1 MANRSLKWK
10 SISKRNF
17 IINALLFSNL
27 FSFYYVFGFAIIPI
41 LNRVVIGNITVQPI
55 FFFSIPLSVLLISQ
69 IYKEIGKKHIIA
81 STSILALCLPLLFIC
96 QTFELSLIIII
107 IIGIAFGMSQ
117 LSSYVYFWRTTIAT
131 ERGRIGGVLGLIAIP
146 LYFLLMNFVSS
157 IVGFLGNIIMC
168 LGFCLFILIGA
179 SLIKEN
185 GFPKNKAEMAYYP
198 EKRTIIFYSIP
209 WILFC
214 FLNATLSK
222 NISIDIQNLIPL
234 SFYAF
239 LTISQSLGGLL
250 GAVLGGFLADRGRR
264 STLIL
269 SVTLY
274 GVSTTFKA
282 FLSNDI
288 TFFLAFVAEGLSWG
302 ILLTLYSFVIWGDL
316 ANSKN
321 VAKIY
326 SIGLIG
332 FYVSMGVGH
341 LSSILLE
348 IDILTSALISCLIIF
363 LSYLP
368 IILAPELLS
377 TDIQEKNKIKKYM
390 DTVKKIA
397 DKTDGQ

>member
-1 MANRSLKWK
+1 MLNQL
-10 SISKRNF
+10 IS
-17 IINALLFSNL
+17 
-27 FSFYYVFGFAIIPI
+27 
-41 LNRVVIGNITVQPI
+41 GNTIVQAS
-55 FFFSIPLSVLLISQ
+55 FFFSMPLSVLLISQ
-69 IYKEIGKKHIIA
+69 IYKKIGKNHIIA
-81 STSILALCLPLLFIC
+81 ATSILALSLPFLFIS
-96 QTFELSLIIII
+96 QTFELSVIIILII
-107 IIGIAFGMSQ
+107 GAAFGISQ
-117 LSSYVYFWRTTIAT
+117 LSSYAYFWRTTIAT
-131 ERGRIGGVLGLIAIP
+131 ERGRIGGLLGLIAIP
-146 LYFLLMNFVSS
+146 LYFLLINFVSGT
-157 IVGFLGNIIMC
+157 IGFLGNIIMC
-168 LGFCLFILIGA
+168 IGFCLFILIGA

-185 GFPKNKAEMAYYP
+185 VLPENKVEMAYYP

-222 NISIDIQNLIPL
+222 NISIDTQNLISP

-239 LTISQSLGGLL
+239 LTISQALGGLL

-264 STLIL
+264 LTLIF

-282 FLSNDI
+282 FLNNDM
-288 TFFLAFVAEGLSWG
+288 TFFFAFVAEGLSWG

-332 FYVSMGVGH
+332 FYVSTGVGQV
-341 LSSILLE
+341 SNILLE

-397 DKTDGQ
+397 DKTDDQ